1 MGKKTTEEK
10 LPLMEFLYRDS
21 ELIGSLYSQVFGG
34 DLQGVSQLAG
44 TSEES
49 HVDGGVNLGFANS
62 KLLTKDV
69 INEQIV
75 KNIISKDE
83 KIIDLFSEL
92 DIKECKKPLNNY
104 SNGKILKIEGDIY
117 FRNLDTFKNIL
128 PLINNLGFIPKN
140 IFSDR
145 DSDETIEMLVDF
157 ISNSLPGGLEFELVT
172 SRFEKLNCFIDE
184 KFLINNINNIAKSY
198 TSKYLGKWIVIGIF
212 DNVKP
217 NINHCSSTSG
227 SIRKGIDETE
237 EALFSI
243 VYDDETSFVLKPI
256 IIYRLLNY

>member
-10 LPLMEFLYRDS
+10 LSLMEFLYRDS

-44 TSEES
+44 TTEES
-49 HVDGGVNLGFANS
+49 NVDGGVNLGFANS
-62 KLLTKDV
+62 KLLTKDIV
-69 INEQIV
+69 NEQII

-83 KIIDLFSEL
+83 KIIELFSEL
-92 DIKECKKPLNNY
+92 NVKECTKPLNNY
-104 SNGKILKIEGDIY
+104 SNGRILKIDGDIY

-128 PLINNLGFIPKN
+128 PVLNNIGILPKN
-140 IFSDR
+140 IFSEN

-157 ISNSLPGGLEFELVT
+157 ISKSLPGGLEFELIT
-172 SRFEKLNCFIDE
+172 SKFEKLNCFINE
-184 KFLINNINNIAKSY
+184 KFLINDINNISKSY
-198 TSKYLGKWIVIGIF
+198 TSKYLGKWTVIGIF

-217 NINHCSSTSG
+217 NINNCASKSN

-237 EALFSI
+237 EAIFSM
-243 VYDDETSFVLKPI
+243 VYDEDTSFVLKPI
-256 IIYRLLNY
+256 IIYRVLNY